1 MINLPV
7 EIIRFGVSLT
17 CLGISNLQM
26 PPFLPAWGFTGQ
38 KRLPVNSP
46 LATARLDLVMLAEP
60 HELDNG
66 CQALQVLEIDPAS
79 WIE

>member
-1 MINLPV
+1 MYIMRMQCYLNIEHNQQKRSWL
-7 EIIRFGVSLT
+7 
-17 CLGISNLQM
+17 
-26 PPFLPAWGFTGQ
+26 PFLPAWGFTGQ
-38 KRLPVNSP
+38 KRLPVTSP
-46 LATARLDLVMLAEP
+46 LVTARLDLVMLAEP